1 MNENFSSMN
10 KLDMFKCYNNTLE
23 EDITSITKEYDKK
36 YVLAINNLSSLVSN
50 FISKIKAYIISL
62 SEAGSA
68 LKNQILYSQFLLAE
82 MNKKKEKYSQLYD
95 RIEMINETRKLFDN
109 NLMTLNNDFNIFIS
123 GAKKEFKY
131 IKNLRIE
138 NINKIQNLQNKV
150 IYKSSSRGKIKKN
163 KIEIEDYCSHDKINS
178 YNKNGNVYNNF
189 IQCSNIQKNNNF
201 SAKQINYR
209 KIHFNQS
216 QEKIYPK
223 ELDNINSIFNKKK
236 SSSMIKEKNSR
247 NKINTFQNSFSS
259 RNNSSIPIQQ
269 PEITKNKIFKN
280 NKTADAN
287 SSELKL
293 AYKVLEFIFVLNKL
307 QLHKNNNNNNE
318 IKMKIEPLKNNLM
331 NLTNEVIKQ
340 NRINKKYNNKNIIN
354 NNFIYNNKEKI
365 NLNNNDNIFNDEE
378 GDITNKIKY
387 LYDKIDKLK
396 SKNQDLE
403 LLIKIKNKENQKLN
417 KIVHNQKMF
426 ESYQGNSNININ
438 NNSLEKI
445 NIKKYNNKNINNKI
459 NLNSNN
465 DLALLLNKKIED
477 LNLSL
482 ESYKKE
488 KNQLNKDLIL
498 KNKTINDLT
507 IKINK
512 LINKNKNIKLD
523 IDQKNNIRLFFKG
536 KKQKNG
542 IDKKLSDYQDKYSKL
557 EKEKLILEQELEKEK
572 KKNEK
577 MDTGEIIKLQ
587 NKISEYKIKLKN
599 YKEQEA
605 QVELNANDNAN
616 DIEND
621 FDIIN
626 ETSREEVYD
635 DTESNNIIDNNDVI
649 KQNKYLKQKI
659 IQLQNKLK
667 TINSNYY
674 GFDYEKLINNFS
686 KDIKD
691 KDIQIDNLNNQINEL
706 KAKLENKNI
715 IYRNNKNKK
724 DINEYDYKMLVL
736 KEKNNFFQNNF
747 DSYDDQINNNEKD
760 IEELKNNINKNI
772 INNFSELKI
781 TKTQFN
787 FIANHIKNIEIKYT
801 PDKYEI
807 LCDKFFNKYQ
817 WFLLINKKDKETLIN
832 DYHKF
837 IWAEKR
843 ELINIEKFNKY
854 TSEIEEENKN
864 IMKYISQLEEKDD
877 IISKLS
883 YKLNQIEKLNSLE
896 DLNTVHNKTDK
907 NETTITKEKY
917 NNIISQ
923 LKNLENEIA
932 ILRKENVLLK
942 TNNNSNIINEN
953 NINNKSGD
961 FIKFEEKLKNGDIK
975 VSEDVKEIINNHF
988 NNKKEI
994 IKDYSME
1001 NNYIQSSK
1009 EIEENKITEKNEEE
1023 EESSEKSS
1031 DSSNKIKNN
1040 NYIKDNGQNS
1050 GINIVRRQLER
1061 ITKLYEELDKRLKKI
1076 KNAVK
1081 NIFSNLVIKEREK
1094 EINNLLEICGF
1105 TEDEISE
1112 MFLCRE

>member
-1 MNENFSSMN
+1 
-10 KLDMFKCYNNTLE
+10 
-23 EDITSITKEYDKK
+23 
-36 YVLAINNLSSLVSN
+36 
-50 FISKIKAYIISL
+50 
-62 SEAGSA
+62 
-68 LKNQILYSQFLLAE
+68 
-82 MNKKKEKYSQLYD
+82 
-95 RIEMINETRKLFDN
+95 
-109 NLMTLNNDFNIFIS
+109 
-123 GAKKEFKY
+123 
-131 IKNLRIE
+131 
-138 NINKIQNLQNKV
+138 
-150 IYKSSSRGKIKKN
+150 
-163 KIEIEDYCSHDKINS
+163 
-178 YNKNGNVYNNF
+178 
-189 IQCSNIQKNNNF
+189 
-201 SAKQINYR
+201 
-209 KIHFNQS
+209 
-216 QEKIYPK
+216 
-223 ELDNINSIFNKKK
+223 
-236 SSSMIKEKNSR
+236 
-247 NKINTFQNSFSS
+247 
-259 RNNSSIPIQQ
+259 
-269 PEITKNKIFKN
+269 
-280 NKTADAN
+280 
-287 SSELKL
+287 
-293 AYKVLEFIFVLNKL
+293 
-307 QLHKNNNNNNE
+307 
-318 IKMKIEPLKNNLM
+318 
-331 NLTNEVIKQ
+331 
-340 NRINKKYNNKNIIN
+340 
-354 NNFIYNNKEKI
+354 
-365 NLNNNDNIFNDEE
+365 
-378 GDITNKIKY
+378 
-387 LYDKIDKLK
+387 
-396 SKNQDLE
+396 
-403 LLIKIKNKENQKLN
+403 
-417 KIVHNQKMF
+417 
-426 ESYQGNSNININ
+426 
-438 NNSLEKI
+438 
-445 NIKKYNNKNINNKI
+445 
-459 NLNSNN
+459 
-465 DLALLLNKKIED
+465 
-477 LNLSL
+477 
-482 ESYKKE
+482 
-488 KNQLNKDLIL
+488 
-498 KNKTINDLT
+498 
-507 IKINK
+507 
-512 LINKNKNIKLD
+512 
-523 IDQKNNIRLFFKG
+523 
-536 KKQKNG
+536 
-542 IDKKLSDYQDKYSKL
+542 
-557 EKEKLILEQELEKEK
+557 
-572 KKNEK
+572 
-577 MDTGEIIKLQ
+577 
-587 NKISEYKIKLKN
+587 
-599 YKEQEA
+599 
-605 QVELNANDNAN
+605 
-616 DIEND
+616 
-621 FDIIN
+621 
-626 ETSREEVYD
+626 
-635 DTESNNIIDNNDVI
+635 
-649 KQNKYLKQKI
+649 
-659 IQLQNKLK
+659 
-667 TINSNYY
+667 
-674 GFDYEKLINNFS
+674 
-686 KDIKD
+686 
-691 KDIQIDNLNNQINEL
+691 
-706 KAKLENKNI
+706 
-715 IYRNNKNKK
+715 
-724 DINEYDYKMLVL
+724 MLVL

-781 TKTQFN
+781 TKTQLN

-907 NETTITKEKY
+907 NETIITKEKY

>member
-1 MNENFSSMN
+1 
-10 KLDMFKCYNNTLE
+10 
-23 EDITSITKEYDKK
+23 
-36 YVLAINNLSSLVSN
+36 
-50 FISKIKAYIISL
+50 
-62 SEAGSA
+62 
-68 LKNQILYSQFLLAE
+68 
-82 MNKKKEKYSQLYD
+82 
-95 RIEMINETRKLFDN
+95 
-109 NLMTLNNDFNIFIS
+109 
-123 GAKKEFKY
+123 
-131 IKNLRIE
+131 
-138 NINKIQNLQNKV
+138 
-150 IYKSSSRGKIKKN
+150 
-163 KIEIEDYCSHDKINS
+163 
-178 YNKNGNVYNNF
+178 
-189 IQCSNIQKNNNF
+189 
-201 SAKQINYR
+201 
-209 KIHFNQS
+209 
-216 QEKIYPK
+216 
-223 ELDNINSIFNKKK
+223 
-236 SSSMIKEKNSR
+236 
-247 NKINTFQNSFSS
+247 
-259 RNNSSIPIQQ
+259 
-269 PEITKNKIFKN
+269 
-280 NKTADAN
+280 
-287 SSELKL
+287 
-293 AYKVLEFIFVLNKL
+293 
-307 QLHKNNNNNNE
+307 
-318 IKMKIEPLKNNLM
+318 
-331 NLTNEVIKQ
+331 
-340 NRINKKYNNKNIIN
+340 
-354 NNFIYNNKEKI
+354 
-365 NLNNNDNIFNDEE
+365 
-378 GDITNKIKY
+378 
-387 LYDKIDKLK
+387 
-396 SKNQDLE
+396 
-403 LLIKIKNKENQKLN
+403 
-417 KIVHNQKMF
+417 
-426 ESYQGNSNININ
+426 
-438 NNSLEKI
+438 
-445 NIKKYNNKNINNKI
+445 
-459 NLNSNN
+459 
-465 DLALLLNKKIED
+465 
-477 LNLSL
+477 
-482 ESYKKE
+482 
-488 KNQLNKDLIL
+488 
-498 KNKTINDLT
+498 
-507 IKINK
+507 
-512 LINKNKNIKLD
+512 
-523 IDQKNNIRLFFKG
+523 
-536 KKQKNG
+536 
-542 IDKKLSDYQDKYSKL
+542 
-557 EKEKLILEQELEKEK
+557 
-572 KKNEK
+572 

-599 YKEQEA
+599 YKQQEA

-691 KDIQIDNLNNQINEL
+691 KDIQIDNLNNQINVL

-715 IYRNNKNKK
+715 IFRNNKNKK

-907 NETTITKEKY
+907 NETFITKEKY

>member
-1 MNENFSSMN
+1 
-10 KLDMFKCYNNTLE
+10 
-23 EDITSITKEYDKK
+23 
-36 YVLAINNLSSLVSN
+36 
-50 FISKIKAYIISL
+50 
-62 SEAGSA
+62 
-68 LKNQILYSQFLLAE
+68 
-82 MNKKKEKYSQLYD
+82 
-95 RIEMINETRKLFDN
+95 
-109 NLMTLNNDFNIFIS
+109 
-123 GAKKEFKY
+123 
-131 IKNLRIE
+131 
-138 NINKIQNLQNKV
+138 
-150 IYKSSSRGKIKKN
+150 
-163 KIEIEDYCSHDKINS
+163 
-178 YNKNGNVYNNF
+178 
-189 IQCSNIQKNNNF
+189 
-201 SAKQINYR
+201 
-209 KIHFNQS
+209 
-216 QEKIYPK
+216 
-223 ELDNINSIFNKKK
+223 
-236 SSSMIKEKNSR
+236 
-247 NKINTFQNSFSS
+247 
-259 RNNSSIPIQQ
+259 
-269 PEITKNKIFKN
+269 
-280 NKTADAN
+280 
-287 SSELKL
+287 
-293 AYKVLEFIFVLNKL
+293 
-307 QLHKNNNNNNE
+307 
-318 IKMKIEPLKNNLM
+318 
-331 NLTNEVIKQ
+331 
-340 NRINKKYNNKNIIN
+340 
-354 NNFIYNNKEKI
+354 
-365 NLNNNDNIFNDEE
+365 
-378 GDITNKIKY
+378 
-387 LYDKIDKLK
+387 
-396 SKNQDLE
+396 
-403 LLIKIKNKENQKLN
+403 
-417 KIVHNQKMF
+417 
-426 ESYQGNSNININ
+426 
-438 NNSLEKI
+438 
-445 NIKKYNNKNINNKI
+445 
-459 NLNSNN
+459 
-465 DLALLLNKKIED
+465 
-477 LNLSL
+477 
-482 ESYKKE
+482 
-488 KNQLNKDLIL
+488 
-498 KNKTINDLT
+498 
-507 IKINK
+507 
-512 LINKNKNIKLD
+512 
-523 IDQKNNIRLFFKG
+523 
-536 KKQKNG
+536 
-542 IDKKLSDYQDKYSKL
+542 
-557 EKEKLILEQELEKEK
+557 
-572 KKNEK
+572 

-599 YKEQEA
+599 YKQQEA

-715 IYRNNKNKK
+715 IYRNSKNKK
-724 DINEYDYKMLVL
+724 DKNDYDYKMLVL